1 MRKITIIVENPTV
14 TVGVISENEKPVD
27 FEIQLKATITPKQ
40 YEELYNSAEKMIK
53 RLVEADS

>member
-1 MRKITIIVENPTV
+1 MKKVTIIVENTTV
-14 TVGVISENEKPVD
+14 SVGVVSENGKPVD